1 MMFAVVAVL
10 FVALRPLENNPLS
23 GWDGAPT
30 ITSTWRGTAVGVLL
44 CVAGV
49 ATLAAIR
56 WGLKDDGLICVG
68 TMVTALV
75 TARMLAEPR
84 EPHVDTAGPR
94 SHVSPIAGQPQSVS
108 ARRASSIMKST

>member
-1 MMFAVVAVL
+1 LVWYRYPGQPHFLVISAMQLLIMVAVMAVL

-30 ITSTWRGTAVGVLL
+30 ITSIWRGTAVGVLL

-56 WGLKDDGLICVG
+56 WASKTTD
-68 TMVTALV
+68 
-75 TARMLAEPR
+75 
-84 EPHVDTAGPR
+84 
-94 SHVSPIAGQPQSVS
+94 SSVSPLW
-108 ARRASSIMKST
+108 